1 MTSSDAFP
9 AICAIKVMT
18 TPNVRIILCFETL
31 QFLALDGHRHTKHNP
46 YYKGFNCPEPNCDVV
61 SASRAALSSH
71 ILTHTALRPFK
82 CKLCDKAYKQ
92 KNTLADHMVSAHQKE
107 RKFKCQVAGCD
118 RAFHF
123 KYDLTAHMRRH
134 NGDKPYKC
142 DECGF
147 RTTTANGLR
156 THKIS
161 HSDARPYT
169 CEHCGATYKQTKHL
183 NRHQKTCQGPQEPK
197 FHRLEI
203 SSTNSDPGTPKSQTS
218 KEQTKVTYITA
229 DENLLSA
236 VEESQLLQTESLQ
249 MVLGK

>member
-1 MTSSDAFP
+1 MIS
-9 AICAIKVMT
+9 V
-18 TPNVRIILCFETL
+18 
-31 QFLALDGHRHTKHNP
+31 
-46 YYKGFNCPEPNCDVV
+46 
-61 SASRAALSSH
+61 
-71 ILTHTALRPFK
+71 
-82 CKLCDKAYKQ
+82 
-92 KNTLADHMVSAHQKE
+92 HQKE

-203 SSTNSDPGTPKSQTS
+203 SSTNSDPGTPKSQAS

-249 MVLGK
+249 MVLGESKSSSSVVWNYHWIHRLNPFQIIINRWQKLSRLSLASTTT